1 VLDALYLY
9 FLSASARRTKVM
21 RMQKRDP
28 SNGRNNAGKR
38 LSSIFIAVTMILAS
52 FVGLVSTTV
61 ATDYGTVHGF
71 AKTDKNDPISGA
83 IVHLSGTTDYNVTT
97 NESGYFI
104 FNHNVSIDSYTSE
117 FFKYGP
123 EGFQPI
129 VGDSFELH
137 TNETKWLNFTRD
149 TQIYLQGQVK
159 DHHNSTPIPGASIM
173 VWKQGPCEGF
183 DNGPYLT
190 NVTGCFSVNASNAG
204 PGGFQIE
211 VSMDR
216 YVGYVNWSLQLS
228 EGETKDLGVIYLE
241 PFFAFGHNA
250 TIRGRVT
257 KVVGGVPVHGAQ
269 IMLLDTNFNHFIKEN
284 QGGMDNTASTDI
296 HGNYSFTI
304 TYRSTYRIIAFV
316 DGYYA
321 NLSDGIIIH
330 SPGQINVTNFRLQAA
345 KPDTLDIIVRM
356 TDLDDA
362 TVTVHRTVIA
372 ASRVFRFSLDFN
384 PQIGDSNQNVSQD
397 EVNTYLGMLNKD
409 GPGFKSFSG
418 DNTGGNGGNG
428 GPSFLEIPVEVLLD
442 ESSLTTFVQ
451 GSHTGNLT
459 NLLGPINSTRTIYY
473 NATFDITLDG
483 PVSNTTSH
491 SLNITTVFNNTII
504 VNITFLF
511 NPLYNV
517 SHIVDNKTNST
528 IFKTTD
534 VLRVVPGSND
544 TGIPAY
550 ANITLSLNGS
560 TVSLPIFEAPTWN
573 IGDRWSFNQ
582 TGDAPA
588 YITYTVNGKPLR
600 QGEQDNYRVGEG
612 EISYICYELEKG
624 QYDYVYVTM
633 SDLAWLNT
641 TDKKVNYLVNDVDF
655 PLYAGKT
662 WPTKTWWNETVT
674 ATVNSTTN
682 SKSTGNG
689 IYSCVNISYKNVS
702 QIVGREWFSPQLKFF
717 VNRTRYVNH
726 QISSTMNLT
735 TYLLSPYFESL
746 TANQTCKES
755 GLYNYLNVTVKINAS
770 KTTTTQDYRIEGS
783 LMKEREGEQPIEI
796 EHKDQELSIHAGTNP
811 EITFS
816 FSGILINISGVN
828 GSYTT
833 WFTLRNRDTGQE
845 LDYISANTP
854 DWNYTDF
861 QSPPLSVIGVS
872 DYGNDTDHNSKFN
885 YLTVNVTIHIFKS
898 GMYRLN
904 GCLNKVIYYGQKQE
918 WNWIT
923 GTGTDQFHLTADTT
937 LTLPLNFNGQDIY
950 KTGYDGPY
958 QIHIEIENASSHNR
972 LAQNDSS
979 TKTTYQFTHFETPSV
994 FFNKTAM
1001 NESQYGHLDYL
1012 DDTFLIVNT
1021 SIHVILGVFDGGTR
1035 TYDLHGGI
1043 YFKTNDTKQWGES
1056 ITGNGAQVI
1065 LHEGDNIVPMNFKAC
1080 EIKPKL
1086 NDSQTYSFKV
1096 GLGIS
1101 ERIENWVGPEFDHIE
1116 YFTKNYTKNDFPD
1129 PAVTLNATGDYIN
1142 GSYLTVNV
1150 TISTSEKGGGIYDLH
1165 TGIHWVD
1172 EEQQWH
1178 FITGAGQ
1185 ILTMG
1190 RNSTVHVA
1198 LNYNGGEIYN
1208 TGKNGPYK
1216 VWLGLDNG
1224 TTHEWIGGTEYT
1236 TQNWSYSRFPA
1247 PGARF
1252 DTAYI
1257 TSHPHQLDQINR
1269 TSGSLMV
1276 QLPILVVHT
1285 GLYRVNGGI
1294 NWVDRSHGYENWMC
1308 ITGTGTE
1315 PLLLTSGPHNIT
1327 ITLNFD
1333 QGMIRSALQNIN
1345 PPYLD
1350 VLKVYAGLE
1359 NATTFEHL
1367 DNVEYVTGTYSYQ
1380 NFSASGVT
1388 ITNTTESIA
1397 GGNLVVNLTINT
1409 SRPDVYDIHG
1419 GVHWVQGQSWWFITG
1434 NGGSQPLNIGTQYV
1448 LLTFSG
1454 REIYS
1459 NGHDGPYKLWLG
1471 IDNRTTHRQ
1480 LAQKELTTRHY
1491 YYNDFSAPEVRIVKD
1506 HMVAGTADYTN
1517 GSCLTVNVS
1526 INATTAGIYK
1536 LDGGLHYTVGQQWF
1550 WITGTGREITIH
1562 AGDTG
1567 KTLVFPLNFNAGD
1580 IYQSAQ
1586 NGHHGPYKVW
1596 VELRNITTWQEID
1609 RSEYT
1614 TKLYLTLPT
1623 PPIRFEAMPAGNTS
1637 YGYINGSYFTVNLT
1651 INVTNAAYAG
1661 GPYDLHSGVAYRN
1674 AQGWWQYL
1682 TGSGKW
1688 IQLRNHSNNIR
1699 LNFNA
1704 GEIQTGLQDGYYDN
1718 LSVWIGLSNT
1728 STWTEL
1734 SHIEYITKKYHKANF
1749 PGPQI
1754 TVTALGDYVNTSG
1767 SDQSL
1772 TINVTV
1778 TVHNTSGDYDVH
1790 GGINWIDNSSG
1801 GDRWM
1806 FITGVGSPRQLRN
1819 GTNNISIN
1827 FNAGDIYTTLLREGY
1842 HGRLV
1847 AWIGVQ
1853 NRTTW
1858 EEVAHTQY
1866 QTSRSYSSGSFN
1878 PPSLTVHCTGD
1889 YNNAHQF
1896 LTVNVTINATGK
1908 SLNHPYEIHTGLN
1921 WKENGQWQY
1930 ITGYGTR
1937 IDNLTHNMTIPLN
1950 FTGGAIRS
1958 ARHNGTYEVW
1968 IGISSPGNWQDL
1980 AHEQYTTTKI
1990 YHYDAFAPPVVQII
2004 GVTDFKNDKNLTL
2017 NVTVNVNRTGT
2028 YSLEAALHWKTG
2040 FEWRF
2045 FTWQGGTITLTAGT
2059 HIVPLTFNGMQITR
2073 AAQDTEWPGGTP
2085 LVAWIAVRNTTTG
2098 AEIDRVNEYT
2108 TTHNYSRG
2116 NFMVAP
2122 VMFDRTG
2129 TITYQPYRDGE
2140 LKNISLNVT
2149 VPLNITGSPTGTYK
2163 IYADLFETGTN
2174 IFITTASA
2182 NISTSSH
2189 QVNVSFN
2196 GTRINDKHYN
2206 GSFEFR
2212 ARIVD
2217 AGHSFEY
2224 DRITDT
2230 TGIYHYADFKELPPE
2245 ATIIGSYSNY
2255 TDGGQ
2260 LIINITINVNTTT
2273 RQYEVYGD
2281 LFDNT
2286 STTYV
2291 THAKNMTYFNNQTGH
2306 VIVRLA
2312 FDRDEI
2318 NASGVEAPYNL
2329 AYLRLSIKN
2338 AGDSWEEL
2346 QIKINP
2352 YTHITGGA
2360 YL

>member
-1 VLDALYLY
+1 MG
-9 FLSASARRTKVM
+9 ASARRMKVM
-21 RMQKRDP
+21 GMQKQNT
-28 SNGRNNAGKR
+28 SNGRNNVGER
-38 LSSIFIAVTMILAS
+38 LSSIFIVVIMILAS
-52 FVGLVSTTV
+52 FVGMVPTTM
-61 ATDYGTVHGF
+61 AMDYGTVHGF
-71 AKTDKNDPISGA
+71 VKTDKNDPIAGA
-83 IVHLSGTTDYNVTT
+83 IVHLNGTTDYNVTT

-104 FNHNVSIDSYTSE
+104 FNHNVLVDSYTSD
-117 FFKYGP
+117 FFKSDP
-123 EGFQPI
+123 DGFQPI

-149 TQIYLQGQVK
+149 TKIYIQGQVK
-159 DHHNSTPIPGASIM
+159 DHHNSSSIPDASIM

-211 VSMDR
+211 VSHYR
-216 YVGYVNWSLQLS
+216 YVGYTNWDLQLS

-241 PFFAFGHNA
+241 PLFAFGQNA

-257 KVVGGVPVHGAQ
+257 KVVGGASVPGAQ

-284 QGGMDNTASTDI
+284 EGGMNNTASTDS

-304 TYRSTYRIIAFV
+304 TYRSTYRIIAFI
-316 DGYYA
+316 DGYYT
-321 NLSDGIIIH
+321 NLSDDIIIS

-362 TVTVHRTVIA
+362 TVTVTRTVIA

-384 PQIGDSNQNVSQD
+384 PQIGGSNQIVSQN

-418 DNTGGNGGNG
+418 GDIGGNGGDG

-451 GSHTGNLT
+451 GSHTGNFT
-459 NLLGPINSTRTIYY
+459 NLLGTINSNQTIYY
-473 NATFDITLDG
+473 NATFNITLDG
-483 PVSNTTSH
+483 PVSSTTSH

-504 VNITFLF
+504 VNLTFLF
-511 NPLYNV
+511 GPLYNV
-517 SHIVDNKTNST
+517 SHIVDHQTNST
-528 IFKTTD
+528 IFNTTN
-534 VLRVVPGSND
+534 VLRVVPGSDD

-573 IGDRWSFNQ
+573 IGDQWSFNQ

-588 YITYTVNGKPLR
+588 SITYTVNGKPLR
-600 QGEQDNYRVGEG
+600 QGDQEKYRVGEG
-612 EISYICYELEKG
+612 DENSYICYELEKE
-624 QYDYVYVTM
+624 QHDYVYVTM
-633 SDLAWLNT
+633 SDLVWLNT

-655 PLYAGKT
+655 PLYTGKT
-662 WPTKTWWNETVT
+662 WSTKTWWNETVT
-674 ATVNSTTN
+674 ATVNSTTS

-689 IYSCVNISYKNVS
+689 SYSCVNISYKNVS

-735 TYLLSPYFESL
+735 NYLLSPYFESL
-746 TANQTCKES
+746 IANQTCKEN

-783 LMKEREGEQPIEI
+783 LLKEREGEQPIEI
-796 EHKDQELSIHAGTNP
+796 EHKDQELSIHAGENH

-816 FSGILINISGVN
+816 FSGILINISGIN
-828 GSYTT
+828 GSYNT

-845 LDYISANTP
+845 LDYISDNTP
-854 DWNYTDF
+854 EWNYTDF
-861 QSPPLSVIGVS
+861 QSPPLSVIGLS

-898 GMYRLN
+898 GMYRVN
-904 GCLNKVIYYGQKQE
+904 GCLNKIIYNGKWQE

-923 GTGTDQFHLTADTT
+923 GTGTDQFHLTANTT
-937 LTLPLNFNGQDIY
+937 LTLPLNFNGQEIY
-950 KTGYDGPY
+950 EKGYDGPY
-958 QIHIEIENASSHNR
+958 KIHIEIENASSHDR
-972 LAQNDSS
+972 LTQNDSN
-979 TKTTYQFTHFETPSV
+979 TTTTYQFTHFETPSV

-1001 NESQYGHLDYL
+1001 NESQYGYLDYI

-1021 SIHVILGVFDGGTR
+1021 FIHVNPGVFGGETR

-1043 YFKTNDTKQWGES
+1043 YFKMNDTQQWGES

-1065 LHEGDNIVPMNFKAC
+1065 LHEGDNIVPVNFKAC

-1086 NDSQTYSFKV
+1086 NGSQTYSFKV
-1096 GLGIS
+1096 GLGLS
-1101 ERIENWVGPEFDHIE
+1101 ERIGNWVGPEFDHIE
-1116 YFTKNYTKNDFPD
+1116 YFTKNYTKTDFPD
-1129 PAVTLNATGDYIN
+1129 PAVTLNVTGAYIN

-1150 TISTSEKGGGIYDLH
+1150 TISTSDKGGGIYDLH

-1172 EEQQWH
+1172 GEQQWH

-1224 TTHEWIGGTEYT
+1224 TTHEWISGTEYT
-1236 TQNWSYSRFPA
+1236 THNWSYTRFPV

-1252 DTAYI
+1252 DIAYI
-1257 TSHPHQLDQINR
+1257 TSHPYQLDQINR
-1269 TSGSLMV
+1269 TSDSLMV
-1276 QLPILVVHT
+1276 QLPILVSHT

-1315 PLLLTSGPHNIT
+1315 PLLLNSGPHNIT

-1345 PPYLD
+1345 PPYHD

-1359 NATTFEHL
+1359 NVTTFEQL
-1367 DNVEYVTGTYSYQ
+1367 DNVEYVTRTYSYQ

-1388 ITNTTESIA
+1388 ITNATESIA
-1397 GGNLVVNLTINT
+1397 EGNLVVNLTINV

-1419 GVHWVQGQSWWFITG
+1419 GVHWVEGQSWWFITG
-1434 NGGSQPLNIGTQYV
+1434 NGGSQPLSNGTQHV

-1491 YYNDFSAPEVRIVKD
+1491 YYDNFSAPEVRIVKD
-1506 HMVAGTADYTN
+1506 YMAAGRVDYTN
-1517 GSCLTVNVS
+1517 GSYLSVNVS
-1526 INATTAGIYK
+1526 INVTTVGTYK

-1567 KTLVFPLNFNAGD
+1567 KTLVFPLNFNTGD

-1596 VELRNITTWQEID
+1596 IELRNITTWQEID
-1609 RSEYT
+1609 RYEYT
-1614 TKLYLTLPT
+1614 TKLYSTLPT
-1623 PPIRFEAMPAGNTS
+1623 PPIKFEAMPAGNSS

-1661 GPYDLHSGVAYRN
+1661 GPYDLHSGISYRN

-1688 IQLRNHSNNIR
+1688 IQLHNDSNNIS

-1704 GEIQTGLQDGYYDN
+1704 GEIQTGLQDGYYDD
-1718 LSVWIGLSNT
+1718 LSVWVGLSNT

-1734 SHIEYITKKYHKANF
+1734 SHIEYITKKYHKTDF

-1754 TVTALGDYVNTSG
+1754 TVTALGDHINNSG

-1772 TINVTV
+1772 TINVSV

-1806 FITGVGSPRQLRN
+1806 FITGVGSPQHLRN

-1842 HGRLV
+1842 HGRLT

-1858 EEVAHTQY
+1858 EEVTHTQY

-1878 PPSLTVHCTGD
+1878 PPSLTINCIGNYSD
-1889 YNNAHQF
+1889 GGNY
-1896 LTVNVTINATGK
+1896 LKVNVTINATGT
-1908 SLNHPYEIHTGLN
+1908 SLNKNYSIHAGISYRDGME
-1921 WKENGQWQY
+1921 WKF
-1930 ITGYGTR
+1930 ITGYGTD
-1937 IDNLTHNMTIPLN
+1937 IYLTHNRTISLN
-1950 FTGGAIRS
+1950 FSGTAIHS
-1958 ARHNGTYEVW
+1958 SEHDGPYDVG
-1968 IGISSPGNWQDL
+1968 IGISLAGQWQDITRT
-1980 AHEQYTTTKI
+1980 QYTIKG
-1990 YHYDAFAPPVVQII
+1990 YHASDFAAPAIQILSNSTDYVNGTAF
-2004 GVTDFKNDKNLTL
+2004 LTINVSL
-2017 NVTVNVNRTGT
+2017 NASQLGS
-2028 YSLEAALHWKTG
+2028 YFLEGGLHWKDGMQWKWITWTG
-2040 FEWRF
+2040 K
-2045 FTWQGGTITLTAGT
+2045 QITITQTGPQKIRLDFDGK
-2059 HIVPLTFNGMQITR
+2059 QITR
-2073 AAQDTEWPGGTP
+2073 AAQDGWSGGR
-2085 LVAWIAVRNTTTG
+2085 LVAWLTIRNSTTWT
-2098 AEIDRVNEYT
+2098 EISRLNEYNT
-2108 TTHNYSRG
+2108 IRSYSPHNFTASPITF
-2116 NFMVAP
+2116 N
-2122 VMFDRTG
+2122 G
-2129 TITYQPYRDGE
+2129 TILDSEGSETPYTY
-2140 LKNISLNVT
+2140 LKVVVPLKINRTLATSNYTIYGSLFDSINKTFIISNSTAINKTLNNVT
-2149 VPLNITGSPTGTYK
+2149 VYFKGSKIRNKLYNGTYEFK
-2163 IYADLFETGTN
+2163 AI
-2174 IFITTASA
+2174 IFDTI
-2182 NISTSSH
+2182 H
-2189 QVNVSFN
+2189 
-2196 GTRINDKHYN
+2196 KY
-2206 GSFEFR
+2206 EC
-2212 ARIVD
+2212 
-2217 AGHSFEY
+2217 
-2224 DRITDT
+2224 DRM
-2230 TGIYHYADFKELPPE
+2230 
-2245 ATIIGSYSNY
+2245 
-2255 TDGGQ
+2255 
-2260 LIINITINVNTTT
+2260 VNTT
-2273 RQYEVYGD
+2273 QYYTYDKFILSAPEAIIYGNYNNITHGKYLVINVTIHVNSPGRYELYGD

-2286 STTYV
+2286 SSTFITNARNQSNLSTGNYNV
-2291 THAKNMTYFNNQTGH
+2291 TLEFNRSAINRTVNSTG
-2306 VIVRLA
+2306 I
-2312 FDRDEI
+2312 
-2318 NASGVEAPYNL
+2318 SAPYKL
-2329 AYLRLSIKN
+2329 TYLRLSVYN
-2338 AGDSWEEL
+2338 TAEQVWEEL
-2346 QIKINP
+2346 DVKINP
-2352 YTHITGGA
+2352 YYTHGGA
-2360 YL
+2360 